1 MYNQIKEKMII
12 NQERYLVK
20 CKKICIALFVA
31 LLVYQ
36 LLCQP
41 IIGIANN
48 GDFWRL
54 SAAVGLEPILEE
66 HDTYMVDTYRYID
79 EVDTG
84 FYSSY
89 EVIIRLAKILSRI
102 FGKRMVFQIQFISV
116 IDIILFGILYVAFII
131 LLKKARTSAQIYFM
145 IATMIIFTD
154 QYVVQYVNS
163 FYSEIGGVIYSITF
177 LLAAIEELQTDDIN
191 KKKKLWA
198 LMCFAIVLFGLAKKQ
213 YMLSCVLYFIF
224 AGSELYRIW
233 KKDRHKRY
241 LLFFLAMIGFF
252 IFGYLEN
259 GAGGH
264 MTVYNEFMVRI
275 LPSADNPLEVLE
287 FMGFDEKE
295 QEKLKPYIGHQI
307 WETDSMNRYYEYE
320 NDFSRINEMKVLIKF
335 PEIIPKLLKMGSNS
349 LFQDVS
355 YLGNFTENS
364 GLTYQKSQA
373 CRIWSLCKN
382 KIYRNS
388 LCFYAGVLSIALL
401 LGIYSYLRSKQRL
414 SKLLIFCIFSN
425 VAHFMTVIFADGSEW
440 EKHFFSSI

>member
-198 LMCFAIVLFGLAKKQ
+198 LMCFAIVLFGIWISKKTIH
-213 YMLSCVLYFIF
+213 VI
-224 AGSELYRIW
+224 
-233 KKDRHKRY
+233 
-241 LLFFLAMIGFF
+241 
-252 IFGYLEN
+252 
-259 GAGGH
+259 
-264 MTVYNEFMVRI
+264 
-275 LPSADNPLEVLE
+275 
-287 FMGFDEKE
+287 
-295 QEKLKPYIGHQI
+295 
-307 WETDSMNRYYEYE
+307 
-320 NDFSRINEMKVLIKF
+320 
-335 PEIIPKLLKMGSNS
+335 
-349 LFQDVS
+349 
-355 YLGNFTENS
+355 
-364 GLTYQKSQA
+364 
-373 CRIWSLCKN
+373 
-382 KIYRNS
+382 
-388 LCFYAGVLSIALL
+388 LCFVFHICRKR
-401 LGIYSYLRSKQRL
+401 I
-414 SKLLIFCIFSN
+414 I
-425 VAHFMTVIFADGSEW
+425 
-440 EKHFFSSI
+440 